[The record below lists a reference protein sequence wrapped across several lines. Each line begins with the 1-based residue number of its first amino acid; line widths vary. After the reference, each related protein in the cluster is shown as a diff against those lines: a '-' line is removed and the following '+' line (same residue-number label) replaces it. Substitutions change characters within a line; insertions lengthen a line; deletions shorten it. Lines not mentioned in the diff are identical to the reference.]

1 MSAISPT
8 TDRKITPVGLA
19 HLFAIYTI
27 WSSTYL
33 AIRIAVQPGS
43 GFPPFMFGMTRVVC
57 AAAILLIWAKLSGQR
72 LKPTRHE
79 LKILAISGVLLW
91 TGGNGLLTWAEQHT
105 DSGLAALLIA
115 AIPIWAAIIEA
126 IVDRRWPSWRLM
138 GALLLGFVGIAL
150 LAAPTLLNGVRADF
164 LSLIALI
171 FAPICW
177 ASGSVLQARNPL
189 ELAPR
194 VSASYQMLA
203 GGIGFLTLVLV
214 FGEPAPTPTPAAW
227 SAWLY
232 LVIFGAVI
240 AFTSYVTALQTLPTN
255 VVMTYAYVNPVLAVV
270 LGWLILDEKLTSWT
284 FGGMVLVL
292 LGVAGVFNE
301 RYNKRPTTN
310 SAN

>member
-1 MSAISPT
+1 MSTISPT
-8 TDRKITPVGLA
+8 ADRKITPVGLT

-33 AIRIAVQPGS
+33 AIRIAVQSGS
-43 GFPPFMFGMTRVVC
+43 GFPPFTFGMTRVVC
-57 AAAILLIWAKLSGQR
+57 AAIILLIWAKLSDQR
-72 LKPTRHE
+72 LKPTRRE
-79 LKILAISGVLLW
+79 LKLLAISGVLLW
-91 TGGNGLLTWAEQHT
+91 TGGNGLLTWAEQYA

-126 IVDRRWPSWRLM
+126 IIDRRWPSWQLT
-138 GALLLGFVGIAL
+138 GALLLGFIGIAL
-150 LAAPTLLNGVRADF
+150 LAAPTLLGGVRADF

-171 FAPICW
+171 CAPILW

-189 ELAPR
+189 DLAPR
-194 VSASYQMLA
+194 VSSSYQMLA
-203 GGIGFLTLVLV
+203 GAVGFTILIFLT
-214 FGEPAPTPTPAAW
+214 GEPAPAPTPAAW
-227 SAWLY
+227 TAWLY
-232 LVIFGAVI
+232 LMIFGAVI
-240 AFTSYVTALQTLPTN
+240 AFTSYITALQTLPTN
-255 VVMTYAYVNPVLAVV
+255 VVMTYAYINPMLAVL

-301 RYNKRPTTN
+301 RYKKRPTTK